1 MTELAALIS
10 RGDAGAARRGEELL
24 RNAGMTAETEALRK
38 SLVTYYTL
46 AEEHRRDSGA
56 SHLDRDY
63 EAALGHIKVLAT
75 AFPQNPEY
83 AFWHASLLVDT
94 GRYGD
99 ALPLLEALRAASAGR
114 PFEINVLTTLARAH
128 YARGDL
134 AGAFATCET
143 LLERVLPIFG
153 AAPDAAQKAF
163 LGSLLARMTRL
174 LVNRG
179 EPERAVELGARFRDL
194 AQDKFLERTLVR
206 AERLIDG
213 GRPATRNGRTVV
225 DCDALSVVCVKHGT
239 KYPADYVNRL
249 YNMVRRHLP
258 GNWRFICLT
267 DDASGLDEPIQA
279 IDISGVKANGWWAKL
294 ALFNPDVAIPDD
306 AVLYFDLDTVIVGS
320 LDFVAGMPL
329 GFHILEH
336 PGEPCFNSSVMLF
349 SREFARPVH
358 DRFDPTVMDRLVS
371 DQDWIEECMPTIDT
385 FPTGLIRLY
394 RGLHPDLGST
404 GLAETGTRVVTF
416 PTVPKPHQIGRGW
429 VLHHWR

>member
-1 MTELAALIS
+1 
-10 RGDAGAARRGEELL
+10 
-24 RNAGMTAETEALRK
+24 
-38 SLVTYYTL
+38 
-46 AEEHRRDSGA
+46 
-56 SHLDRDY
+56 
-63 EAALGHIKVLAT
+63 
-75 AFPQNPEY
+75 
-83 AFWHASLLVDT
+83 
-94 GRYGD
+94 
-99 ALPLLEALRAASAGR
+99 
-114 PFEINVLTTLARAH
+114 
-128 YARGDL
+128 
-134 AGAFATCET
+134 
-143 LLERVLPIFG
+143 
-153 AAPDAAQKAF
+153 
-163 LGSLLARMTRL
+163 MTRL

-213 GRPATRNGRTVV
+213 GRPATRKGRTVV

-267 DDASGLDEPIQA
+267 
-279 IDISGVKANGWWAKL
+279 
-294 ALFNPDVAIPDD
+294 DD